1 MRIRLQNI
9 AKIYEAIVECHGL
22 TAIIGDNDRGKS
34 TIGKVLYSMF
44 HTLRHLDVGM
54 FNAQA
59 SYVLKSAKL
68 PNSAMTRRFFKK
80 ADFDIDVLCDEKEM
94 SRRVELNFWRLVGQ
108 PYSVATWRSD
118 LFARKDV
125 DVRRVTEDILRGVDL
140 VRHFSSKELLHDAVT
155 NDLNRY
161 FSNQFLP
168 NFKGIYPQSLIEV
181 SLSDGYIAA
190 RWNANEEEAMKTDVQ
205 PTNDVWFI
213 GSPLIID
220 TLGQMDRRRVFSSNE
235 IENELIARLR
245 RYRPAEGLS
254 RRIADLEL
262 EPVYRLLEKHLPGAF
277 SYGENGMLGI
287 TSPGMDQPLNVAN
300 LSMGMKMLALLR
312 LMIEANLLTRRD
324 VLVLDEPENHLHP
337 ELQVVFAEAIVL
349 LQRIYDL
356 RVIITTH
363 SPYFLQALELA
374 SRRIKAENRGE
385 GELLKVYQ
393 PEPVDDLGRVTFA
406 DMSNKIS
413 EMYRKFAITMRNL
426 DNERRLVDEL
436 ERPIREH

>member
-22 TAIIGDNDRGKS
+22 TAIIGVNDRGKS
-34 TIGKVLYSMF
+34 TIGKVLYSF
-44 HTLRHLDVGM
+44 FRTLRHLDDGI

-68 PNSAMTRRFFKK
+68 PNSAMARRFFKK
-80 ADFDIDVLCDEKEM
+80 EDFDMFALCDEKEM
-94 SRRVELNFWRLVGQ
+94 SRRIERDLWRLLRQ
-108 PYSVATWRSD
+108 PYSVAARRVD
-118 LFARKDV
+118 LFANEDS
-125 DVRRVTEDILRGVDL
+125 DVRRITEDILRAVNL
-140 VRHFSSKELLHDAVT
+140 VRHFSTKELLHDAVT

-161 FSNQFLP
+161 FNNQFLP
-168 NFKGIYPQSLIEV
+168 NFKDFRGQSAVEV
-181 SLSDGYIAA
+181 GLHDGYIAA
-190 RWNANEEEAMKTDVQ
+190 QWSGDAEMPMRTDVL

-213 GSPLIID
+213 GSPLIVD
-220 TLGQMDRRRVFSSNE
+220 SLGQADRRRAFSSNE

-245 RYRPAEGLS
+245 RYRPVEGLS
-254 RRIADLEL
+254 RRIADFEL
-262 EPVYRLLEKHLPGAF
+262 GPVYKLLERYIPGAF
-277 SYGENGMLGI
+277 SYGESGILGI
-287 TSPGMDQPLNVAN
+287 VSPGMDKPLNVAN

-324 VLVLDEPENHLHP
+324 ILVLDEPENHLHP